1 MLIGYNWPNE
11 TKLLRGVPILVE
23 RCEFISKMFSF
34 VFAWR
39 PKVLEICIEKILFLR
54 KKWEFFQKS
63 PLFPA
68 IFPIFA
74 KIAYFPSGVTVWKR
88 RPPTFISLFF
98 WRGKRAG
105 KNYRTMSPITWIV
118 HAPFTC
124 YQYVLKKI
132 IALNS
137 INRFITLTC
146 QIIFAF
152 SFCWGKWA
160 GKQYTKTCRPQTKYF
175 TPLLLVINTF

>member
-1 MLIGYNWPNE
+1 MWIRRQLEPYEESVVLHIRRDTIILINCKPPVDMRHFRQSRKFSRISTGGLQLTPTLIGYNWPNE

-39 PKVLEICIEKILFLR
+39 PKVLEICIEKIHFLR

-74 KIAYFPSGVTVWKR
+74 KIPYFPSGVTVWKR
-88 RPPTFISLFF
+88 RPPTVPSRTPARTELWGPGISVCTRLQTN
-98 WRGKRAG
+98 R
-105 KNYRTMSPITWIV
+105 
-118 HAPFTC
+118 
-124 YQYVLKKI
+124 LE
-132 IALNS
+132 S
-137 INRFITLTC
+137 I
-146 QIIFAF
+146 
-152 SFCWGKWA
+152 
-160 GKQYTKTCRPQTKYF
+160 
-175 TPLLLVINTF
+175 

>member
-1 MLIGYNWPNE
+1 MLIGNWPNE
-11 TKLLRGVPILVE
+11 TKHLRWVPILVE

-74 KIAYFPSGVTVWKR
+74 KIAYFPSGGTVWKR
-88 RPPTFISLFF
+88 RPPKKRRLKWCGWTEYMFIYIISSAAKLVEWNPSSLQVQKYL
-98 WRGKRAG
+98 GSTDTKQMHVEH
-105 KNYRTMSPITWIV
+105 KNRT
-118 HAPFTC
+118 
-124 YQYVLKKI
+124 KN
-132 IALNS
+132 IANTAWKE
-137 INRFITLTC
+137 NKTL
-146 QIIFAF
+146 
-152 SFCWGKWA
+152 SGPPESSNFCW
-160 GKQYTKTCRPQTKYF
+160 QVLYTSWGDK
-175 TPLLLVINTF
+175 

>member
-39 PKVLEICIEKILFLR
+39 PKVLEICIEKIHFLR

-74 KIAYFPSGVTVWKR
+74 KIAYFPSGGTVWKR
-88 RPPTFISLFF
+88 RPPKKRRLKWCGWTEYMFIYIISSAAKLVEWNPSSLQVQKYL
-98 WRGKRAG
+98 GSTDTKQMHVEH
-105 KNYRTMSPITWIV
+105 KNRT
-118 HAPFTC
+118 
-124 YQYVLKKI
+124 KN
-132 IALNS
+132 IANTAWKE
-137 INRFITLTC
+137 NKTL
-146 QIIFAF
+146 
-152 SFCWGKWA
+152 SGPPESSNFCW
-160 GKQYTKTCRPQTKYF
+160 QVLYTSWGDK
-175 TPLLLVINTF
+175 